1 MSAQCTLFSQSIFAQ
16 VLRMSIMLGL
26 SLIIVHNSP
35 KLLEILA
42 EQAIN
47 SGCHQT
53 TGDNEHHDHS
63 HHHHH

>member
-1 MSAQCTLFSQSIFAQ
+1 MSAQCMLFSQSIFAQ
-16 VLRMSIMLGL
+16 VLIMSIILGL

>member
-1 MSAQCTLFSQSIFAQ
+1 MLFSQSIFAQ

-53 TGDNEHHDHS
+53 TGDNKHHDHS

>member
-1 MSAQCTLFSQSIFAQ
+1 
-16 VLRMSIMLGL
+16 MSIMLGL

-53 TGDNEHHDHS
+53 TETTNTMIILITTIINKS
-63 HHHHH
+63 KL

>member
-1 MSAQCTLFSQSIFAQ
+1 MLFSQSIFAQ
-16 VLRMSIMLGL
+16 VLRMSFMLGL
-26 SLIIVHNSP
+26 SLIIVHHSP

-42 EQAIN
+42 QQAIN

-53 TGDNEHHDHS
+53 TGDSKHHDHS

>member
-1 MSAQCTLFSQSIFAQ
+1 
-16 VLRMSIMLGL
+16 MSIMLGL

-53 TGDNEHHDHS
+53 TGDNEHYDHS

>member
-1 MSAQCTLFSQSIFAQ
+1 MLFSQSIFAQ

-53 TGDNEHHDHS
+53 TGDNEHHEHS
-63 HHHHH
+63 HHHYH

>member
-1 MSAQCTLFSQSIFAQ
+1 
-16 VLRMSIMLGL
+16 MSIMLGL

-53 TGDNEHHDHS
+53 MGDNEHHDHS
-63 HHHHH
+63 LHHHH

>member
-1 MSAQCTLFSQSIFAQ
+1 MHAFFSIHFRSG
-16 VLRMSIMLGL
+16 VENVHHVGL

>member
-1 MSAQCTLFSQSIFAQ
+1 MLFSQSIFAQ
-16 VLRMSIMLGL
+16 VLRISVMLCL

-42 EQAIN
+42 AQAIN

-53 TGDNEHHDHS
+53 TGDNKEHS

>member
-1 MSAQCTLFSQSIFAQ
+1 MSAQCMLFSQSIFAQ

-53 TGDNEHHDHS
+53 TGDNEHHGHS
-63 HHHHH
+63 HHHYH

>member
-1 MSAQCTLFSQSIFAQ
+1 MSAQCMLFSQSIFAQ
-16 VLRMSIMLGL
+16 VLRMSIMLGI

-63 HHHHH
+63 LHHHH

>member
-1 MSAQCTLFSQSIFAQ
+1 MLFSQSIFAQ
-16 VLRMSIMLGL
+16 VLRMSVMLGL
-26 SLIIVHNSP
+26 SLVIVHHSP
-35 KLLEILA
+35 RLLEILA

-53 TGDNEHHDHS
+53 TGDGDGEHHDHS

>member
-1 MSAQCTLFSQSIFAQ
+1 MSAQCMLFSQSIFAQ

-26 SLIIVHNSP
+26 SLIIVVNSP

>member
-1 MSAQCTLFSQSIFAQ
+1 MLFSQSIFAQ
-16 VLRMSIMLGL
+16 VLIMSIILGL